1 MRELTAIEI
10 DSVSGA
16 GWLQDGLASLGST
29 IIDSAWSFSSQAI
42 GSINLPII
50 GSIDFATISPDLG
63 KTVGNVVGS
72 ALGFT
77 LEAALASIPVVGGF
91 LNKILG
97 N

>member
-1 MRELTAIEI
+1 MRELTTIEI
-10 DSVSGA
+10 NSVSGA
-16 GWLQDGLASLGST
+16 GWLQDGFASLGST
-29 IIDSAWSFSSQAI
+29 IGDSAWSLSSQAL

-50 GSIDFATISPDLG
+50 GTIDFTTISPDLG
-63 KTVGNVVGS
+63 KTVGNAVGT

-77 LEAALASIPVVGGF
+77 LEGALASIPVVGGL

>member
-16 GWLQDGLASLGST
+16 RWLQDGLASLGST
-29 IIDSAWSFSSQAI
+29 IGDSAWSLGSKAL
-42 GSINLPII
+42 GSISLPII
-50 GSIDFATISPDLG
+50 GSIDFTTIAPDLG
-63 KTVGNVVGS
+63 KTVGNAVGT

-77 LEAALASIPVVGGF
+77 LEGALSSIPVVGGL

>member
-16 GWLQDGLASLGST
+16 GWLQDGLASVGST
-29 IIDSAWSFSSQAI
+29 IGDSAWSLSIKAI
-42 GSINLPII
+42 GSISLPII
-50 GSIDFATISPDLG
+50 GSIDLSTIAPDLG
-63 KTVGNVVGS
+63 KTVGNALGT

-77 LEAALASIPVVGGF
+77 IEGALASIPVVGGL